1 MTDKNKEDFLLPP
14 FPESNGKFV
23 PPPLPKKPK
32 LQNKNL
38 YIIAGGVLAAVVICV
53 TAAVIISN
61 NRPNDYIDNS
71 YSSTI
76 SQPKEGE
83 VGLRDSNGSEYTAQ
97 IDGDYYSSLGAES
110 SRTYSGYYDNGY
122 SSQSRYED
130 DRSDNSYSDRNYTSS
145 TVSEPETTRNNSEYN
160 SGYTSSISSENNSYA
175 VSSEPE
181 NEYKIGNT
189 ITFSKRSWLVLDVQ
203 DNKALIISVHQSYK
217 PYDDTPYY
225 YSRKE
230 EPYTWEISYLRKYL
244 NGEYYNNFT
253 IPERN
258 RILTVDL
265 VNEDNS
271 DWGSEGG
278 NNTQDKIFV
287 LSASEMLKYC
297 DTITEFKNKL
307 SLKWG
312 PYGWLR
318 TPGRYPNRTTA
329 TYFFMRDNNNNSYFY
344 LKINYEGVDPRKEES
359 INPAMWIKTE

>member
-1 MTDKNKEDFLLPP
+1 MTDRNKEDFLLPP

-122 SSQSRYED
+122 SNKSRYED
-130 DRSDNSYSDRNYTSS
+130 DISDNSYSDRNYTSS

-160 SGYTSSISSENNSYA
+160 SGYTSEGNNS
-175 VSSEPE
+175 SLSD
-181 NEYKIGNT
+181 
-189 ITFSKRSWLVLDVQ
+189 SKLSTGDIIKFGKYNWKVLDIK
-203 DNKALIISVHQSYK
+203 DDTALITTEYVIFNMQYNNVRE
-217 PYDDTPYY
+217 DI
-225 YSRKE
+225 
-230 EPYTWEISYLRKYL
+230 TWENSSIRKYL
-244 NGEYYNNFT
+244 NDEFYNDFSENDKEKIIQVT
-253 IPERN
+253 N
-258 RILTVDL
+258 LNL
-265 VNEDNS
+265 DNPQYKTY
-271 DWGSEGG
+271 GG
-278 NNTQDKIFV
+278 NPTIDKVFLLSIEEYNKYNMYMGIPRYV
-287 LSASEMLKYC
+287 LL
-297 DTITEFKNKL
+297 NVV
-307 SLKWG
+307 W
-312 PYGWLR
+312 WLR
-318 TPGRYPNRTTA
+318 TPGEEKTSAAGLYDCGILNTEGYYVDGYGGVRPA
-329 TYFFMRDNNNNSYFY
+329 LWMRLDS
-344 LKINYEGVDPRKEES
+344 
-359 INPAMWIKTE
+359 

>member
-230 EPYTWEISYLRKYL
+230 EP
-244 NGEYYNNFT
+244 
-253 IPERN
+253 
-258 RILTVDL
+258 
-265 VNEDNS
+265 
-271 DWGSEGG
+271 
-278 NNTQDKIFV
+278 
-287 LSASEMLKYC
+287 
-297 DTITEFKNKL
+297 
-307 SLKWG
+307 
-312 PYGWLR
+312 
-318 TPGRYPNRTTA
+318 
-329 TYFFMRDNNNNSYFY
+329 
-344 LKINYEGVDPRKEES
+344 
-359 INPAMWIKTE
+359 

>member
-1 MTDKNKEDFLLPP
+1 MTDKNKEDFLL
-14 FPESNGKFV
+14 
-23 PPPLPKKPK
+23 PPLPKKPK

-53 TAAVIISN
+53 TAAIIISN

-97 IDGDYYSSLGAES
+97 IDEDYYSSLGAES
-110 SRTYSGYYDNGY
+110 SRTHSGYYDNGY
-122 SSQSRYED
+122 SNKSRYED
-130 DRSDNSYSDRNYTSS
+130 DRSDRNYTSS

-203 DNKALIISVHQSYK
+203 DNKALIISVHQSYE

-230 EPYTWEISYLRKYL
+230 
-244 NGEYYNNFT
+244 
-253 IPERN
+253 
-258 RILTVDL
+258 
-265 VNEDNS
+265 
-271 DWGSEGG
+271 
-278 NNTQDKIFV
+278 
-287 LSASEMLKYC
+287 
-297 DTITEFKNKL
+297 
-307 SLKWG
+307 
-312 PYGWLR
+312 
-318 TPGRYPNRTTA
+318 
-329 TYFFMRDNNNNSYFY
+329 
-344 LKINYEGVDPRKEES
+344 
-359 INPAMWIKTE
+359 